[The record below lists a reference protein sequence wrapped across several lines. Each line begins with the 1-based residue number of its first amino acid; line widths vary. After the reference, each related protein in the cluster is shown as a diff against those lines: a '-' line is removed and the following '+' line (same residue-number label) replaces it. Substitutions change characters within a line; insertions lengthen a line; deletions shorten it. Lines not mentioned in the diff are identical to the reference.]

1 MSTVAELSTVK
12 AALDAG
18 LVSQADYDAM
28 KRKFLALQAT
38 LQQRKADADLRAFAL
53 ESIVKHGSSLM
64 SEEQRVDLVRDYV
77 RTSGLG
83 RAATEQDEPASKK
96 QRPSS
101 SSDQRAASPP
111 LPLTAPGPAA
121 LPPPAADAS
130 APAVANQLPAPDAPA
145 PLAIAPAA
153 PSTPAL
159 RAPRIRSRDSE
170 QVQMKEE
177 GTAGSRKRPRGT
189 WVNWTLAE
197 EKAIIKLH
205 SRGSTF
211 QEIQQDPLFLEASPA
226 GRTAKAIEQHL
237 YWAAK
242 GKGGHELQLYAKSL
256 QSQALAPSEEEK
268 GAEVTDEEGELAP
281 SEAEI
286 ENAGVNQGEGSSVVP
301 SLPLLRRNVRRKS
314 KAIVEKEKKKTSKCA
329 VKQKKK
335 KQKGQGRV
343 KMFGKK
349 NISDLTTGER
359 KKLEE
364 EALARGPGLR
374 GEGIGCGKCRWA
386 PMGCTACNPEKLA
399 AHEEKLA
406 LGMTG
411 KIPID
416 ADGFRVCDKCG
427 FKVQWV
433 NVHGEA
439 AHKKA
444 SDTFTKHRCING
456 EIYR

>member
-1 MSTVAELSTVK
+1 
-12 AALDAG
+12 
-18 LVSQADYDAM
+18 
-28 KRKFLALQAT
+28 
-38 LQQRKADADLRAFAL
+38 
-53 ESIVKHGSSLM
+53 
-64 SEEQRVDLVRDYV
+64 
-77 RTSGLG
+77 
-83 RAATEQDEPASKK
+83 
-96 QRPSS
+96 
-101 SSDQRAASPP
+101 
-111 LPLTAPGPAA
+111 
-121 LPPPAADAS
+121 
-130 APAVANQLPAPDAPA
+130 
-145 PLAIAPAA
+145 
-153 PSTPAL
+153 
-159 RAPRIRSRDSE
+159 
-170 QVQMKEE
+170 MKEE
-177 GTAGSRKRPRGT
+177 GTVGTRKRPRGT
-189 WVNWTLAE
+189 WVKWTLAE

-335 KQKGQGRV
+335 KKKQKGQGRV

-444 SDTFTKHRCING
+444 SDTFTKHSCING
-456 EIYR
+456 EIYRYRS